1 MATLDLERGHAELG
15 KERRWTYDAARGIYE
30 LEPKVLVELS
40 ELRAGHGPVTS
51 IDIRDFVQ
59 EVREELSDARNY
71 LVWLRHQLD
80 RGAHLNLDLVDVLR
94 REVRAALAD
103 TALTFERVEGIRSL
117 MHDWRH
123 AIDLAA

>member
-1 MATLDLERGHAELG
+1 MTTLNLERGHTELG
-15 KERRWTYDAARGIYE
+15 RERYWTYDAARGIHH
-30 LEPKVLVELS
+30 LEPAVLVDLA
-40 ELRAGHGPVTS
+40 ELRAGGGPVRS

-94 REVRAALAD
+94 REVRGALAD
-103 TALTFERVEGIRSL
+103 TALTFERVERIRSL
-117 MHDWRH
+117 MHNWRH
-123 AIDLAA
+123 AIDLAS